1 MAAEVPRGEI
11 VTARDAQLWL
21 WRAHNEV
28 NARLA
33 AREARGEGAGSG
45 DPAFPK
51 AQWPAY
57 AACEAC
63 REVAAGANEAV
74 RWDEEAVAAFLT
86 VYFHGVG
93 APRLELGDGKSA
105 LGAPRGDEERF
116 AREKT
121 AETAGKESRPAKAAC
136 FLAFA
141 ALAAYGVKTN
151 RLSSGNARRVLLLI
165 RGGKS
170 SPGRISTS
178 SDAAADRLDKVL

>member
-1 MAAEVPRGEI
+1 
-11 VTARDAQLWL
+11 
-21 WRAHNEV
+21 
-28 NARLA
+28 
-33 AREARGEGAGSG
+33 
-45 DPAFPK
+45 
-51 AQWPAY
+51 
-57 AACEAC
+57 
-63 REVAAGANEAV
+63 
-74 RWDEEAVAAFLT
+74 
-86 VYFHGVG
+86 VG

-170 SPGRISTS
+170 SHGGI
-178 SDAAADRLDKVL
+178 

>member
-1 MAAEVPRGEI
+1 M
-11 VTARDAQLWL
+11 
-21 WRAHNEV
+21 
-28 NARLA
+28 
-33 AREARGEGAGSG
+33 
-45 DPAFPK
+45 
-51 AQWPAY
+51 
-57 AACEAC
+57 
-63 REVAAGANEAV
+63 